1 LTTVTLYWVTE
12 TINSANRLYFDREHA
27 LRELGAGDRVTVPC
41 AFAMFPADIDHP
53 PREYAERSCN
63 VARWTEMPRGGHF
76 AAFEEPELL
85 ADDMREFFR
94 DFR

>member
-1 LTTVTLYWVTE
+1 M
-12 TINSANRLYFDREHA
+12 YFDREHRA
-27 LRELGAGDRVTVPC
+27 QLGPDDRIRVPC

-63 VARWTEMPRGGHF
+63 VVRWTDMPRGGHF

-85 ADDMREFFR
+85 ADDLEEFFR
-94 DFR
+94 DLR